1 MKTTI
6 DVSKKFNLN
15 NINLDLSKELNYAGD
30 IIVKDHFQRLERGLD
45 ANEKNM
51 KPLKESTIK
60 AKGFNQILV
69 DKDKMRR
76 LVRTRATSSK
86 QSVLIKPGDK
96 QKRKGGVTNAD
107 IGLFHQQGGKNLPQR
122 QWFGITK
129 TAEKKA
135 LMVIEKSI
143 DKAIKNA

>member
-6 DVSKKFNLN
+6 NVTKNFNLN
-15 NINLDLSKELNYAGD
+15 NIKLDLSKELNYAGD
-30 IIVKDHFQRLERGLD
+30 IIVKDHFQRLEKGLD
-45 ANEKNM
+45 ANEKSM

-76 LVRTRATSSK
+76 LVRTQATKAK
-86 QSVLIKPGDK
+86 QRVLIKPGDK

-107 IGLFHQQGGKNLPQR
+107 IGSFHQSGGKNLPKR
-122 QWFGITK
+122 QWFGVTK
-129 TAEKKA
+129 TAEKKS
-135 LMVIEKSI
+135 LKLIENVI
-143 DKAIKNA
+143 DRAIRNA

>member
-30 IIVKDHFQRLERGLD
+30 AIVKDHVQRLERGLD
-45 ANEKNM
+45 ANEKAM

-69 DKDKMRR
+69 DKDKMRH
-76 LVRTRATSSK
+76 LTRTRATASK

-107 IGLFHQQGGKNLPQR
+107 IGLFHQMGSSSLPQR
-122 QWFGITK
+122 LWFGISK
-129 TAEKKA
+129 TAEKNAMVA
-135 LMVIEKSI
+135 LE
-143 DKAIKNA
+143 KAIDRAIRNA